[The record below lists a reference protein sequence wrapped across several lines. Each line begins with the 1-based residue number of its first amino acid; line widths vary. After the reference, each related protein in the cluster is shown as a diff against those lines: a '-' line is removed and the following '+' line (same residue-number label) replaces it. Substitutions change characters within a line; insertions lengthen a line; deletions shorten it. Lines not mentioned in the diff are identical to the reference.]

1 MSQFHF
7 EVGSKVAPD
16 HKLAG
21 LATGGE
27 TGEVDM
33 ANGGDL
39 PDALSPGA
47 GLSSLEDLEITKPA
61 SNESCEST
69 VMGGTCS
76 EKSPLRPYMTGF
88 DTGVASST
96 TSTSREPGDDDD
108 DDDDCVTDGDP
119 NKEGE
124 SKEATAGH
132 EGLNTSTAASG

>member
-1 MSQFHF
+1 MSQLYF
-7 EVGSKVAPD
+7 EVGSKVALD

-21 LATGGE
+21 LATVGE

-39 PDALSPGA
+39 PDTLSPGA
-47 GLSSLEDLEITKPA
+47 GLSNVKDLEITKPA
-61 SNESCEST
+61 SSESCEST

-132 EGLNTSTAASG
+132 EGLNTSTAGSG

>member
-1 MSQFHF
+1 MSQLHF

-16 HKLAG
+16 HKLVG

-27 TGEVDM
+27 TGEVDI

-76 EKSPLRPYMTGF
+76 EKSPLRPNMTGIG
-88 DTGVASST
+88 TGVASST
-96 TSTSREPGDDDD
+96 TSHSREPGD

>member
-1 MSQFHF
+1 M
-7 EVGSKVAPD
+7 
-16 HKLAG
+16 
-21 LATGGE
+21 ATGGE

-47 GLSSLEDLEITKPA
+47 GLNSLNYLEINKPA
-61 SNESCEST
+61 SSESCEST
-69 VMGGTCS
+69 VMDGTCS
-76 EKSPLRPYMTGF
+76 EKSPLRPNMTGF
-88 DTGVASST
+88 STGVASSI
-96 TSTSREPGDDDD
+96 TSHSREPGD

-124 SKEATAGH
+124 SKEVTAGH